1 MNPIPDVEAPV
12 SETCTPQEQHR
23 EDGTFRPG
31 NKGGPGNPFARQV
44 GQLRKQILEALGT
57 ERFGNVLEAIIA
69 KAEKGDIPAAKLRF
83 QYALGKP
90 GPTVEPDRLDLEEF
104 KLKQESAIEPTTWTD
119 TFQKLDVATVNG
131 MHDQMWP
138 CIQKQILDPL
148 LAGLLGKVGLT
159 GKAARKAGRRAMNE
173 AYRQQQRPSPKPS
186 NGEDA
191 PSPKPSIGE
200 SATDTGTGAAARAK
214 SGLRQSAHN
223 G

>member
-1 MNPIPDVEAPV
+1 M
-12 SETCTPQEQHR
+12 SETCASQSQHR
-23 EDGTFRPG
+23 DDGTFRPG

-44 GQLRKQILEALGT
+44 GLLRKKILETLGT
-57 ERFGNVLEAIIA
+57 KSFDRVLEAVIE
-69 KAEKGDIPAAKLRF
+69 KAEKGDIPAAKLLF

-104 KLKQESAIEPTTWTD
+104 KLKQESAIAPTAWTD
-119 TFQKLDVATVNG
+119 TFQRLDVRTVNG

-148 LAGLLGKVGLT
+148 LAGLVGKVGLT

-173 AYRQQQRPSPKPS
+173 AYRQQQHPSPKPS
-186 NGEDA
+186 NGEVA

-200 SATDTGTGAAARAK
+200 PGGNPATGPSDDLEAL
-214 SGLRQSAHN
+214 LRRSSRL

>member
-1 MNPIPDVEAPV
+1 MSDIPV
-12 SETCTPQEQHR
+12 STPDHDAKGHFAR
-23 EDGTFRPG
+23 G

-44 GQLRKQILEALGT
+44 GLLRKKIVEALGT
-57 ERFGNVLEAIIA
+57 ERFDRVLEAIIV
-69 KAEKGDIPAAKLRF
+69 KAEAGDIAAAKLLF

-104 KLKQESAIEPTTWTD
+104 KLKQESAIAPTTWTD

-131 MHDQMWP
+131 MHDQIWP
-138 CIQKQILDPL
+138 CVQKQILDPL

-159 GKAARKAGRRAMNE
+159 GKAARKAGRKAMNE
-173 AYRQQQRPSPKPS
+173 AYRQQQT
-186 NGEDA
+186 

-200 SATDTGTGAAARAK
+200 PGTDAGLARGTDSESARK
-214 SGLRQSAHN
+214 RSALL